1 MNDGQESVT
10 RRQVLRLGLVWGALA
25 LGNLANPVFAQQ
37 RRLKESPN
45 TVVGPFYPLIKPLD
59 QDADLTIIAGGSVRA
74 EGKIL
79 HLTGRVL
86 NRNGEPVRGARVE
99 IWQADSHGRYAH
111 PSDRGTPKRDL
122 KFQGFG
128 VQTTDAEGRYRFK
141 TIKPAPYSSEAGAL
155 RAPHIH
161 FDVSGR
167 ADRKVT
173 QMFFEDEP
181 LNDQDRIFQASLRP
195 NWASPLGKTL
205 PPGQG
210 MEPDSLVVDWDVIL
224 DQG

>member
-1 MNDGQESVT
+1 MTDGQEPFT
-10 RRQVLRLGLVWGALA
+10 RRRVLRLGLAWGALA
-25 LGNLANPVFAQQ
+25 LGGPLNSVFAQE

-59 QDADLTIIAGGSVRA
+59 QDADLTIIAGGAGRA
-74 EGKIL
+74 EGKVL

-86 NRNGEPVRGARVE
+86 NRSGEPVRGARVE

-111 PSDRGTPKRDL
+111 PSDRGAPSRDQ

-128 VQTTDAEGRYRFK
+128 VQMTDGEGRYRFK
-141 TIKPAPYSSEAGAL
+141 TVKPAPYSSETGAL
-155 RAPHIH
+155 RAPHVH

-173 QMFFEDEP
+173 QMFFEGEP
-181 LNDQDRIFQASLRP
+181 LNDQDRILQASLRP
-195 NWASPLGKTL
+195 NWASAIGKTL

-210 MEPDSLVVDWDVIL
+210 MEPDSLVVNWDVIL